1 MKQTMT
7 KIRIGHDGDLHIPA
21 AVVREAGFKPQEE
34 ATLVFSH
41 RRMIVGEPE
50 QFTDPGELLE
60 YLDAQGK
67 IELCRFD
74 QILADKDIPEV
85 TLEQLDQIL
94 KGITIPVEEYLQ
106 KERAKVDDPFR
117 S

>member
-1 MKQTMT
+1 MEQTVT
-7 KIRIGHDGDLHIPA
+7 KIRIGRDGDLYIPA
-21 AVVREAGFKPQEE
+21 TVVREAGFKPQEE
-34 ATLVFSH
+34 TTLVFSH
-41 RRMIVGEPE
+41 RRMVVGEPE

-60 YLDAQGK
+60 YLDAQGE

-74 QILADKDIPEV
+74 QILAGEDIPEV

-94 KGITIPVEEYLQ
+94 KGITIPIEEYLQ
-106 KERAKVDDPFR
+106 EERAKVDDPFR